1 MANIA
6 AIFHW
11 PLSELRELTLDELV
25 AWNGRAIE
33 RWEAMWAPKKGG
45 K

>member
-11 PLSELRELTLDELV
+11 SLSELRELDLDELIHWSGLAV
-25 AWNGRAIE
+25 D
-33 RWEAMWAPKKGG
+33 RWKAMSGEKGG

>member
-25 AWNGRAIE
+25 DWSGRAVD
-33 RWEAMWAPKKGG
+33 RWNAMWVSKGG
-45 K
+45 GK

>member
-11 PLSELRELTLDELV
+11 SLAELSELTLDELIG
-25 AWNGRAIE
+25 WNDRATA
-33 RWEAMWAPKKGG
+33 RWTAMWAPKEKP
-45 K
+45 